1 MRLPVKY
8 IQILILLLTVL
19 IATPCSIK
27 KMYADFAGVEAPQKN
42 GTVSVKLQCHAFVAD
57 ATERKAEKAAGF
69 RFSFSAFPSAAILE
83 GKKTIPTTPF
93 FLLVKEKIS
102 SYLLYR
108 TLLI

>member
-8 IQILILLLTVL
+8 IQIITLLLTVL

-27 KMYADFAGVEAPQKN
+27 KMYADFAGMEAPQKN
-42 GTVSVKLQCHAFVAD
+42 GTGSSKLQCHAFVAD
-57 ATERKAEKAAGF
+57 ATERKAQKAAGL
-69 RFSFSAFPSAAILE
+69 RFSFSAFSYAAILQ

-93 FLLVKEKIS
+93 FLLIKEKIP

>member
-8 IQILILLLTVL
+8 IQILTILLTVL
-19 IATPCSIK
+19 VATPCSIK
-27 KMYADFAGVEAPQKN
+27 KMYADFSGVEAPQKN
-42 GTVSVKLQCHAFVAD
+42 GTGSAKLQCHAFVAG
-57 ATERKAEKAAGF
+57 ATESKAEKAAGL
-69 RFSFSAFPSAAILE
+69 RFSFRAFSSAAIMQ

-93 FLLVKEKIS
+93 FLLLKEKIP